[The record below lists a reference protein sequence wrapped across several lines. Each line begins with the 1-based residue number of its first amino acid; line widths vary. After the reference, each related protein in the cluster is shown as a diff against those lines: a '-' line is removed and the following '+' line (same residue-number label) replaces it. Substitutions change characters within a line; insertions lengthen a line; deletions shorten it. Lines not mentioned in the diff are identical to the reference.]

1 MLDCL
6 VTSGENLKEK
16 VSPSFLLGGAAVANG
31 SFAALPKASSGH
43 VPVTGVGLAS

>member
-16 VSPSFLLGGAAVANG
+16 VSPSFLWGGAAVANV
-31 SFAALPKASSGH
+31 SFRRPA
-43 VPVTGVGLAS
+43 